1 MGFLIE
7 WDESGNI
14 LTGYYDQR
22 IATNRELKFGTSTD
36 FLRLYTIGSG
46 GSYIKAHSTADLNIW
61 HEGTDKD
68 IIFKVRNSSSVNE
81 VLRLDG
87 SASSVKIPDSVNL
100 QIGADSDLLIAH
112 AGTNSTITQNT
123 GNLITSAYGGDLIFQ
138 TQHTN
143 GTDIIFNTK
152 YSSTTTELMRLDG
165 STSRTLFS
173 KPVLIS
179 TGQPLYFMNTTTGMY
194 LTHDGSNAYIINDT
208 GDLTFSQGADNKSM
222 RFKCDNGSGQT
233 TEYFRVDGDEEK
245 VIFAKSVKL
254 IDALTIGGGNDL
266 QLENTGGANYVS
278 ANVGDFYIRNVAQD
292 KDIIFY
298 INDGGSLGEF
308 ARIDSST
315 SRLGIGTTAP
325 DAILD
330 IRGGN
335 EQHLYIQGS
344 NDVGFL
350 ARLKT
355 IANGSVLLLETG
367 GTSDSRDILKA
378 VNSSGTVF
386 NLQADGKLCLGAE
399 TPSQLLDIHTS
410 SNDEGIRIYC
420 TRTLEQPL
428 NYL

>member
-1 MGFLIE
+1 M
-7 WDESGNI
+7 
-14 LTGYYDQR
+14 
-22 IATNRELKFGTSTD
+22 
-36 FLRLYTIGSG
+36 
-46 GSYIKAHSTADLNIW
+46 
-61 HEGTDKD
+61 
-68 IIFKVRNSSSVNE
+68 
-81 VLRLDG
+81 DG

-152 YSSTTTELMRLDG
+152 YSSTTTELLRLDG
-165 STSRTLFS
+165 SASS
-173 KPVLIS
+173 
-179 TGQPLYFMNTTTGMY
+179 
-194 LTHDGSNAYIINDT
+194 INVPD
-208 GDLTFSQGADNKSM
+208 D
-222 RFKCDNGSGQT
+222 
-233 TEYFRVDGDEEK
+233 
-245 VIFAKSVKL
+245 VKL
-254 IDALTIGGGNDL
+254 RFGDGNDF
-266 QLENTGGANYVS
+266 QIEHTADANYVS
-278 ANVGDFYIRNVAQD
+278 ANAGDFHIRNVAQD
-292 KDIIFY
+292 KDII
-298 INDGGSLGEF
+298 ITTNDGGVIGEF
-308 ARIDSST
+308 ARIDGST

-420 TRTLEQPL
+420 TPNTRTAAELLVDNVGNGNADFRLYNSTVINTRIRSNSGEATYFNAGDVGIGNTSPASKLHVTGTVQVGVDDTGHDVKFFRGYEWSLYPMG
-428 NYL
+428 